1 MPPTQNPDSGARL
14 PDIRRV
20 LLGTDLGPASALA
33 TDRAFD
39 LASRHDAELL
49 IVSVIDPDELGGS
62 RAVDGR
68 WDQVRD
74 RRHGA
79 AQDLVQRGR
88 AIGVPVSFL
97 VWTGS
102 PGECIVSAAQS
113 EDADLV
119 VVGSHG
125 RGALARLLLGSVSE
139 HVVRHAPCPV
149 LVVRMAAHR
158 SDRPAARVVL
168 A

>member
-1 MPPTQNPDSGARL
+1 MIPTHEPDSAARL

-33 TDRAFD
+33 TDRALD
-39 LASRHDAELL
+39 LACRHDAELL
-49 IVSVIDPDELGGS
+49 IVSVIDPGELGGS
-62 RAVDGR
+62 GAVDGR

-74 RRHGA
+74 RRHGD

-125 RGALARLLLGSVSE
+125 RGAVARLLLGSVSE

-149 LVVRMAAHR
+149 LVVRMATHQSHR
-158 SDRPAARVVL
+158 SAARAAL